1 MTDASIMLKEFS
13 QPWRPGE
20 FVKDVIARIAPH
32 VGLSTSRAGD
42 IWYGKAR
49 RIEAD
54 ELARIADALNKK
66 RARAVWN
73 AIHEMEIEIARLKA
87 IVAGSD
93 TDFGQPIHAGD
104 SARLRVVSETR
115 RAATGGR

>member
-1 MTDASIMLKEFS
+1 MTDAAIMLKELS

-20 FVKDVIARIAPH
+20 FVKDVITRIAPH
-32 VGLSTSRAGD
+32 VGLSATRAGD

-49 RIEAD
+49 RVEA
-54 ELARIADALNKK
+54 EEIARIADALSKK
-66 RARAVWN
+66 RKRAVWN
-73 AIHEMEIEIARLKA
+73 AIHEMESEIVKLKA

-93 TDFGQPIHAGD
+93 EDFGQPFAAGD

-115 RAATGGR
+115 RAAGGR

>member
-1 MTDASIMLKEFS
+1 MTDASIMLKEFL

-32 VGLSTSRAGD
+32 VGMTATRAGD
-42 IWYGKAR
+42 VWYGKAR
-49 RIEAD
+49 QIKPD
-54 ELARIADALNKK
+54 ELARIADALSKK

-73 AIHEMEIEIARLKA
+73 AIHELEVEIAKLKA
-87 IVAGSD
+87 VVAGSD
-93 TDFGQPIHAGD
+93 EDFGQPVASGD

-115 RAATGGR
+115 RSAGGRG

>member
-32 VGLSTSRAGD
+32 VGLTPTRAGD

-49 RIEAD
+49 QIKAE
-54 ELARIADALNKK
+54 EFARITDALSKK
-66 RARAVWN
+66 RTRAVWN
-73 AIHEMEIEIARLKA
+73 AIHELELEIAQLKA
-87 IVAGSD
+87 VVAGSD
-93 TDFGQPIHAGD
+93 QDFGQPVVAGD

-115 RAATGGR
+115 RAAGGRG

>member
-1 MTDASIMLKEFS
+1 MTDAAIMLKEFS

-32 VGLSTSRAGD
+32 VGLSPTRAGD

-54 ELARIADALNKK
+54 ELARIAGALSKK
-66 RARAVWN
+66 RKAAVWN
-73 AIHEMEIEIARLKA
+73 AIHQMEIEIARLKA
-87 IVAGSD
+87 VIDGSD
-93 TDFGQPIHAGD
+93 EDFGQPIAAGD

-115 RAATGGR
+115 RSASGGS